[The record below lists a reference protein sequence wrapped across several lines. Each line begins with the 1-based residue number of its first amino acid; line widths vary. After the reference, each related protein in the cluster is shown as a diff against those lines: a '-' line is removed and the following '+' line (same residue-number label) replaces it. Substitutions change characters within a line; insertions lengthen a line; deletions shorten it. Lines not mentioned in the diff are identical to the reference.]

1 MRIFWTV
8 AITSFF
14 LASCGGGGGGTTPI
28 TSDPDPVDPITATFS
43 VDATFVKG
51 LVSGASCELF
61 EVGASGAKSTSVA
74 IGTTTNGLADFGN
87 AIEYQGT
94 GLIECTGGSY
104 TDEATGA
111 TLTAPMLRAVV
122 NVSGDGS
129 FVVSPLTEIA
139 AQLAAAETDFDTALT
154 THNDTVASAF
164 GLDSDITTQV
174 PTDLSVAAAGTDD
187 AGEYGTVLALISQL
201 NDNDAGSLSDLVSD
215 LATDLADD
223 TLSVA
228 SLADLTTAVA
238 DLATSSVSSNIS
250 DTALANV
257 VASAGIPVDDSDDGG
272 GDQVAD
278 QPNILFILS
287 DDQGVDASAE
297 YDYSLFPPTT
307 PTISQLAADG
317 VIFQNAWATPA
328 CSTTRAAILTGKHG
342 VNSGVISVPG
352 NLNEDDEIIYEYL
365 ANNAATSNYASAYI
379 GKWHL
384 NSALIGEESNPVG
397 NGIPYYAGSLA
408 NLTVDDGDY
417 TNWELTEDSTDT
429 DISTTISTEYNTSVL
444 TRLAENW
451 IAGQDS
457 PWFLTLAYAAPHSP
471 IHLPDSSLHTRD
483 ITDCSDSRECF
494 LAMIEAM
501 DTEIGNLL
509 DTLSQEERDNTV
521 IIFVGDNGTGNG
533 QRDQVVFT
541 NGQVKG
547 SLFEGGLRVPM
558 VVSGAG
564 VSRADVVENSLITVT
579 DMYATIAEL
588 AGADITSIYD
598 SISFAGYLSSV
609 DGDTRE
615 HAYSDYFSNSVDG
628 WSVRNDTHQLINDS
642 DAENLYFLS
651 ATDFTLN
658 PVTDVDTLFE
668 LQIEAARIRGE
679 LASFSASPTGDA
691 LDITDGGNNGI
702 YSARTYTCAR
712 FVRDYTA
719 SVSDL
724 NGTEDSTADDT
735 LFTANLSISVVN
747 GTCVFESDGIPNHD
761 MQDTGRFATTVSEQ
775 DDTYQVTAT
784 PEFADEIY
792 FGDLGTEQGIYLNGV
807 KIDIYAAACLGVG
820 VPNERIGCGANTVA
834 DEDEWRFDPMFSDN
848 GFRTDSH
855 NAHTQPSGAYHY
867 HGSPNA
873 LFDGTGS
880 AESGV
885 VGFAADGF
893 PIFGLYI
900 GENGQFR
907 KVTSSYRLISGNRPT
922 LDLGGS
928 SAEYSEQP
936 YNGAFRQDYVYEAGS
951 GDLDECNGMT
961 RDGGYGYYVTE
972 GFPYIV
978 GCFMGTPD
986 DSFLPGGGN

>member
-1 MRIFWTV
+1 VNLMRIFWAV

-14 LASCGGGGGGTTPI
+14 LASCGGGGATQAPDSG
-28 TSDPDPVDPITATFS
+28 DPDPITDSFSADVTF
-43 VDATFVKG
+43 FKG

-61 EVGASGAKSTSVA
+61 EVDSSGAKSTTVA
-74 IGTTTNGLADFGN
+74 TGTTANGLADFGTT
-87 AIEYQGT
+87 IEYQGT
-94 GLIECTGGSY
+94 GLIECTGGTY
-104 TDEATGA
+104 TDEATGG

-122 NVSGDGS
+122 HVSGDGS
-129 FVVSPLTEIA
+129 FIVSPLTEIA

-154 THNDTVASAF
+154 THNNAVASAF

-174 PTDLSVAAAGTDD
+174 PTDLSAAGAGTDD

-223 TLSVA
+223 TFSIA
-228 SLADLTTAVA
+228 SLADLTTAVT
-238 DLATSSVSSNIS
+238 DLATSSVSSNIN
-250 DTALANV
+250 DTTLANI
-257 VASAGIPVDDSDDGG
+257 VASAGIPADNDGDGG
-272 GDQVAD
+272 GDQEAD

-287 DDQGVDASAE
+287 DDQGVDSSAE
-297 YDYSLFPPTT
+297 YSYSIDPPTT
-307 PTISQLAADG
+307 PTISQLAEEG
-317 VIFQNAWATPA
+317 IIFQNAWATPA

-352 NLNEDDEIIYEYL
+352 NLNEGDEIIYEYL
-365 ANNAATSNYASAYI
+365 ANNAATADYASAYI

-384 NSALIGEESNPVG
+384 NTTEIGGESNPVA
-397 NGIPYYAGSLA
+397 NGIPYFAGPLA
-408 NLTVDDGDY
+408 NIADY
-417 TNWELTEDSTDT
+417 NSWTLVEDSPDT
-429 DISTTISTEYNTSVL
+429 AISSETSTGYNTSEL
-444 TRLAENW
+444 TRLAEIW
-451 IAGQDS
+451 IASQDT
-457 PWFLTLAYAAPHSP
+457 PWFLTLAYNAPHGP
-471 IHLPDSSLHTRD
+471 VHLPDGSLHTRD
-483 ITDCSDSRECF
+483 IVDCSDSRECF

-521 IIFVGDNGTGNG
+521 IIFVGDNGTGNR
-533 QRDQVVFT
+533 QRDQMVF
-541 NGQVKG
+541 NNEQVKG

-564 VSRADVVENSLITVT
+564 VSRAGVVENSLITVT

-588 AGADITSIYD
+588 AGAGITNIYD

-615 HAYSDYFSNSVDG
+615 HAYSDYFANDSVDG
-628 WSVRNDTHQLINDS
+628 WSVRNGTHQLINNFDV
-642 DAENLYFLS
+642 ETLYQLS
-651 ATDFTLN
+651 TADFTLN

-679 LASFSASPTGDA
+679 LANFSASATGDA

-747 GTCVFESDGIPNHD
+747 GNCVFESDGIPNHD

-775 DDTYQVTAT
+775 DDTYRVTAT
-784 PEFADEIY
+784 PDFADEIY